1 MQAFSKK
8 ITSVDDRIRNFVD
21 NVKKMIGKKTFM

>member
-21 NVKKMIGKKTFM
+21 NVKKMIGKETFM